1 MRELAPH
8 AGSEPSAGCPG
19 RIPAESLSARHPVPV
34 SNLQRDTPRPFHRYR
49 PAIEFHSDR
58 VLCRRG
64 GPSVRANYSLG
75 TTLAAIL
82 DGLSPIRKE
91 TRPPSGSRRFYRAFY
106 VLIEKFK
113 HIGFPCR
120 NVLVQHAV
128 PVFQCWAN

>member
-8 AGSEPSAGCPG
+8 AGSEPLAACPG

-34 SNLQRDTPRPFHRYR
+34 SNPQRDTPRPFHRY
-49 PAIEFHSDR
+49 PAAIEFHRNRVLARRGDPAAIEVHRNR

-82 DGLSPIRKE
+82 DRLSATLTLLDCGKP
-91 TRPPSGSRRFYRAFY
+91 
-106 VLIEKFK
+106 
-113 HIGFPCR
+113 
-120 NVLVQHAV
+120 
-128 PVFQCWAN
+128 